1 MKTLLIRLSHKIAA
15 FHLQPFQVELLRN
28 AVGDRY
34 EIVVAT
40 SKDEF
45 LERLPDADACVC
57 WRFRKEWYDGCPKL
71 TTIHTPAAGHDW
83 IERDPSGK
91 VSVQFGTF
99 HGRLMRESAVAMMLH
114 FSRRIELSMRDQRTK
129 AWDRERYSP
138 LTSLYG
144 SHVVIIGYG
153 AIGKECAS
161 VLKPFGCQVTGVKR
175 DATVDPAPA
184 DAVVAF
190 DELSAALT
198 TADHVLCILPGG
210 QTTDNLL
217 KPEHFAAIKP
227 GAYFYNLGRG
237 NCYRESD
244 LVDALTDGPLAGA
257 GLDVFATEPLP
268 KDSPLWDMENV
279 IISPH
284 VGAQSPLRIP
294 VTIDLFCQNIVRFRD
309 GKSLLNQVD
318 KQLGFPR
325 PEHRIEFNW

>member
-57 WRFRKEWYDGCPKL
+57 WRFKAEWYDLASKL
-71 TTIHTPAAGHDW
+71 VAVHTPAAGRDW
-83 IERDPSGK
+83 IEPDPAGNIA
-91 VSVQFGTF
+91 VHHGTF

-114 FSRRIELSMRDQRTK
+114 FSRRIDLSMRDQRTK

-175 DATVDPAPA
+175 DVNTDPSPA
-184 DAVVAF
+184 DAVVPF
-190 DELSAALT
+190 SQLSSALAV
-198 TADHVLCILPGG
+198 ADHVLCILPGG
-210 QTTDNLL
+210 QATDNLL
-217 KPEHFAAIKP
+217 KSEHFAAIKP

-237 NCYRESD
+237 NCYQESD
-244 LVDALTDGPLAGA
+244 LVYALTDGPLAGA

-279 IISPH
+279 LLTPH
-284 VGAQSPLRIP
+284 SSAICRDYLTAYVEELIP
-294 VTIDLFCQNIVRFRD
+294 R
-309 GKSLLNQVD
+309 
-318 KQLGFPR
+318 LG
-325 PEHRIEFNW
+325 